1 MLIVFLFLIGRWSF
15 AIPEVPS
22 GGKDCWDLF
31 VITNGT
37 TSSIKAVSPSVSS
50 GEDQFIGRLD
60 LHQLGYW
67 DRKKRKAGRLGQACI
82 LK

>member
-1 MLIVFLFLIGRWSF
+1 MT
-15 AIPEVPS
+15 
-22 GGKDCWDLF
+22 K
-31 VITNGT
+31 NGNN
-37 TSSIKAVSPSVSS
+37 SSIKAVSPSVSS

-67 DRKKRKAGRLGQACI
+67 DRKKRRDGRLGQAYI